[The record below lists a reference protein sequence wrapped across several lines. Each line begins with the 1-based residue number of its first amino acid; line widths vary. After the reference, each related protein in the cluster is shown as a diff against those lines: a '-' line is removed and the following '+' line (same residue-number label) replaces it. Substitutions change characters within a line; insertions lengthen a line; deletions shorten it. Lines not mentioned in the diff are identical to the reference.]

1 MRAHVLVRSLHCSSG
16 TNCSSYTRITE
27 ICHTNMRNA
36 TCYKNYVVTC
46 FLFRSVSWM
55 TERSSR
61 SIKARS
67 SYTTNSPKLLMEA
80 ELFRSLPV
88 HLVRKTGSLP
98 VTFKQRSLLKAWC
111 PLFFFLPLLVAWGI
125 KRKSNLGKFFCLK
138 ENQTLSMLESIFEKW
153 SLSALQF
160 YWKYEILRFYAFNL
174 QSTHSIEIT
183 VRYMLNLAICFLL
196 EMNKLSLGSCLM
208 EGKHLNF
215 VSTL

>member
-1 MRAHVLVRSLHCSSG
+1 MGKTAGCWDWQPTVDPQEGEPTPATVSPVMRAHVLVRSLHCSSG

-36 TCYKNYVVTC
+36 TCYTNYVVTC

-67 SYTTNSPKLLMEA
+67 SYTANSPKLLMEA
-80 ELFRSLPV
+80 ELFRALPV

-111 PLFFFLPLLVAWGI
+111 PLFFSSSF
-125 KRKSNLGKFFCLK
+125 
-138 ENQTLSMLESIFEKW
+138 
-153 SLSALQF
+153 
-160 YWKYEILRFYAFNL
+160 
-174 QSTHSIEIT
+174 
-183 VRYMLNLAICFLL
+183 
-196 EMNKLSLGSCLM
+196 SCLR
-208 EGKHLNF
+208 N
-215 VSTL
+215 